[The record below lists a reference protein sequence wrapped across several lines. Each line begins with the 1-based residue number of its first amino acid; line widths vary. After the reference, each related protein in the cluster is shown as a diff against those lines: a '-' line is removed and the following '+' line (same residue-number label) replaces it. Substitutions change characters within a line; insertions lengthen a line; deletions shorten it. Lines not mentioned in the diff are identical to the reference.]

1 MPDTFM
7 IRGSIPAVRD
17 SVPIRFVHHRNWD
30 KPENHV
36 LHLNNYLE
44 LYVYVEGNHHFIVEN
59 KLYEL
64 HRGDVILINPREVH
78 KALPLES
85 GIYERFYLLLDVHC
99 LDGMVCNPL
108 THILNLPQHMGNLLS
123 ADPEHREQLL
133 GLLYDLSD
141 CFSKERDRQV
151 RALGLILQLLDLCN
165 NQLAREQSAQGRI
178 VPVPQLLERILAYV
192 AENTATIQTT
202 TQVAEALG
210 LSSQYLSAY
219 FSKHIGT
226 PLKIYIQAK
235 KVALAKE
242 LLNRG
247 ADVTQA
253 CFDSGFNDCSYFI
266 RVFKKY
272 VGVTPL
278 RYQQSLYR

>member
-1 MPDTFM
+1 MADTFM

-151 RALGLILQLLDLCN
+151 RALGLILQLL
-165 NQLAREQSAQGRI
+165 
-178 VPVPQLLERILAYV
+178 ERILAYV

-247 ADVTQA
+247 TDVTQA